1 MVRAGLA
8 LNCEGNSER
17 DGEGASFNGA
27 TGRSDIEG
35 KAARVAVSKRGR
47 ERVSIQNWEMQ
58 LMVNIRGMTPEERT
72 RLESIDIVLRS
83 DTVREQIR
91 PIIERVRAEL
101 ARKNEALMTWEP
113 IPLTVFGGALPREI
127 RSAWVFVLRA
137 GADTGA
143 ERHPNSH
150 QRMMTFEGSGDMQT
164 EERGQWQSNVLVGD
178 HEAPLE
184 RRWISIPQNVW
195 HRPVVGADAD
205 WTVVSFH
212 TVPAEELIEEKPD
225 DSSQDGTK
233 QMKYLEK

>member
-1 MVRAGLA
+1 
-8 LNCEGNSER
+8 
-17 DGEGASFNGA
+17 
-27 TGRSDIEG
+27 
-35 KAARVAVSKRGR
+35 
-47 ERVSIQNWEMQ
+47 
-58 LMVNIRGMTPEERT
+58 MTLEERT
-72 RLESIDIVLRS
+72 CLESIDTILRS
-83 DTVREQIR
+83 DTVREQIG

-101 ARKNEALMTWEP
+101 ARKKDALMTWEP
-113 IPLTVFGGALPREI
+113 IPLTVFGRALPHEI

-137 GADTGA
+137 GADTCV

-164 EERGQWQSNVLVGD
+164 EERGQWQSNVLVGE

-212 TVPAEELIEEKPD
+212 TVSAEELIEEKPD
-225 DSSQDGTK
+225 DSSHDGTK
-233 QMKYLEK
+233 QMKYLQKQKAS